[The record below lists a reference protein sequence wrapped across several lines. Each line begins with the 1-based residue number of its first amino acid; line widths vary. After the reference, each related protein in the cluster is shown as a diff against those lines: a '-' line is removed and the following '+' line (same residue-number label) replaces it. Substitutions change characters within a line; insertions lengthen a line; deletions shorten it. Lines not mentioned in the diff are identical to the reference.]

1 MRNSSLRDRQMN
13 ASAFVI
19 QARDWARDV
28 VNADVRGPGDL
39 ENAMRRVEQRCG
51 IPFAA
56 LWGLRYRPPKDVGVS
71 IYTKLQA
78 AHADMCERQMRKFR
92 DELDRTKAT
101 GWVGET
107 LIRAADAL
115 AGASGDTS
123 QG

>member
-1 MRNSSLRDRQMN
+1 MRNSSLRDRQMS

-39 ENAMRRVEQRCG
+39 ENAMRRVEQRYG

-56 LWGLRYRPPKDVGVS
+56 LWGLRYRPQKDVGVS

-78 AHADMCERQMRKFR
+78 AHADVCERQMRKFK
-92 DELDRTKAT
+92 DELDRTKAKSWL
-101 GWVGET
+101 GKALVSAAVAVAGEE
-107 LIRAADAL
+107 D
-115 AGASGDTS
+115 
-123 QG
+123 

>member
-1 MRNSSLRDRQMN
+1 MCKDRLRSREMN

-39 ENAMRRVEQRCG
+39 ENAMRRVEQRYG

-56 LWGLRYRPPKDVGVS
+56 LCGLRYRPPKDVGVS

-78 AHADMCERQMRKFR
+78 AHADMCERQMRKFK
-92 DELDRTKAT
+92 DELDRTKAKSWLGKT
-101 GWVGET
+101 LVRTALVVAGEE
-107 LIRAADAL
+107 D
-115 AGASGDTS
+115 
-123 QG
+123 